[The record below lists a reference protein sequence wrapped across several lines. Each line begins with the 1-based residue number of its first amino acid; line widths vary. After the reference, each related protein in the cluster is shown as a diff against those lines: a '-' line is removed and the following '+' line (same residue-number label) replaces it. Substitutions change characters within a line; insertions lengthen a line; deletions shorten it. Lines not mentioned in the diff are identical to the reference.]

1 MKLVSIKKSSKPEK
15 KLMATFQND
24 EGKKSVVHFG
34 QAGADDFTK
43 TKDEAQKALYLSRH
57 RAREDWNKPDSPGS
71 LARYVLWN
79 KPTVKESID
88 DFKKRFS
95 L

>member
-1 MKLVSIKKSSKPEK
+1 
-15 KLMATFQND
+15 MATFQND

>member
-24 EGKKSVVHFG
+24 DGKKSVVHFG

-57 RAREDWNKPDSPGS
+57 RAREDWNTPTTPGALS
-71 LARYVLWN
+71 RFVLWN

-95 L
+95 I

>member
-24 EGKKSVVHFG
+24 DGKKSVVHFG
-34 QAGADDFTK
+34 QAGADDFIK